1 MRAFVINLKS
11 RPDRWQRMKRI
22 FDGSDIKISRI
33 DAVRAADPHLGVL
46 KSFLKALRKAR
57 TLGLENVL
65 LLEDDCMPTAGWK
78 ARWPKVRSWLD
89 ENPDKWD
96 LYSGGNWA
104 IWFPHEVGRID
115 DIRFYDPVYSLA
127 AHWLYVPQR
136 SYEFLIDYYSRIVT
150 LAPVLP
156 LVGIDHHNNLFKMVI
171 SEPFMAYQKSDFSN
185 TKHTYRNTERM
196 FSQAERNVRRTRRA
210 RSPLSWVGFAS
221 R

>member
-33 DAVRAADPHLGVL
+33 EAVLDSNPHLGVL

-57 TLGLENVL
+57 ALRLENVL

-78 ARWPKVRSWLD
+78 SRWPKVRSWLD

-104 IWFPHEVGRID
+104 IWFPHEVGRVD
-115 DIRFYDPVYSLA
+115 DIRFYDPAYSLA

-136 SYEFLIDYYSRIVT
+136 SYESLINYYSRVVT

-171 SEPFMAYQKSDFSN
+171 SEPFMAYQKSDYSN

-196 FSQAERNVRRTRRA
+196 FSRAERNVRRTRRLG
-210 RSPLSWVGFAS
+210 RS
-221 R
+221 